1 MSVVAPHCARFTYD
15 DLLSGRLTALVDL
28 EWAGVTLHL
37 AERDEIAPIGEGGA
51 DVVYFAGLE
60 WGGSMERMLDL
71 FSDQPDSA
79 AVDVT
84 LHTYPRLVVP
94 DLIAAGYPLGGAR
107 ARFRWW
113 LRGTDRVMTVVDGRL
128 RDPSWDVSPLPIVGT
143 IEEAPFRD
151 EGQWPPASHVVN
163 ATTWPSHDDAIA
175 GERYPTILGAPGH
188 TFGSSE
194 MVATPALYVEVD
206 AITPRHLLLVAGHHV
221 DAAGSQIGIWN
232 RSDPVSADFITVEN
246 IWDGNGVPVAVVDLQ
261 GSSVTIAEGDK
272 YWAVWHSAA
281 PFSPRYGLIDGGE
294 VVKTAYQAL
303 RWWLRRSTV
312 RWDAGRVAAL
322 SSVLSAYTI
331 DCYAMAT
338 PDTRITPYH
347 WIQDH
352 LLPIL
357 PISAQFGPQ
366 GLYYVQWDYYA
377 DSTHSVLD
385 VVEGLN
391 AERVGAVGTTDL
403 DDVCAT
409 IVVSYLHDADKG
421 EHNGRIVL
429 SGDPV
434 VLDTDADATPDLYLR
449 RTFQQYATTRSIT
462 IETEVVE
469 DAATAGRIAQWHARR
484 YGAQSY
490 RMAYTIQAPLIASH
504 YPGAVVRVTDTDRGF
519 SERVALVES
528 LLYEAQ
534 NRIEAVLVMPA
545 MDSGHPA

>member
-79 AVDVT
+79 SVDVT
-84 LHTYPRLVVP
+84 LHTYPRMVVP
-94 DLIAAGYPLGGAR
+94 DLVAAGYPLGGAR
-107 ARFRWW
+107 AKFRWW

-128 RDPSWDVSPLPIVGT
+128 RDPSWDVSPLPVVGT

-151 EGQWPPASHVVN
+151 EGQWPPAQARVTTTTYPNLDPAVDGEFYPQVFGAPGKSGGHLHSTPALFVDTAGDILLISDGHVDAVGSSIRVVN
-163 ATTWPSHDDAIA
+163 ATANDGAYVTVAATWDALGRPVSTVDLTAVGGITINA
-175 GERYPTILGAPGH
+175 G
-188 TFGSSE
+188 
-194 MVATPALYVEVD
+194 D
-206 AITPRHLLLVAGHHV
+206 AYWCRWH
-221 DAAGSQIGIWN
+221 DAAG
-232 RSDPVSADFITVEN
+232 DP
-246 IWDGNGVPVAVVDLQ
+246 L
-261 GSSVTIAEGDK
+261 
-272 YWAVWHSAA
+272 
-281 PFSPRYGLIDGGE
+281 YGLVDGGE
-294 VVKTAYQAL
+294 VVKTAYQVL
-303 RWWLRRSTV
+303 RWWLRRSSV

-322 SSVLSAYTI
+322 SSALSAYTI

-366 GLYYVQWDYYA
+366 GLYYVHWDYYA

-391 AERVGAVGTTDL
+391 SERVGAVGTTDL

-409 IVVSYLHDADKG
+409 IVVAYLHDSDKG

-434 VLDTDADATPDLYLR
+434 VLDTDADATPDLYLK
-449 RTFQQYATTRSIT
+449 RTHQQYATTRSIT
-462 IETEVVE
+462 VETEVVE

-504 YPGAVVRVTDTDRGF
+504 YPGAIVKVTDTDRGF

-545 MDSGHPA
+545 MNSGHPA